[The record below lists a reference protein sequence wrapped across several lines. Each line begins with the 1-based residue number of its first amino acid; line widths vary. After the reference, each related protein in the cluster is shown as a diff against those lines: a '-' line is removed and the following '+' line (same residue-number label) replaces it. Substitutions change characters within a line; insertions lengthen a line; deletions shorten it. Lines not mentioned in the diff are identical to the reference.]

1 MEFLCWRRERRCRA
15 GDARARAR
23 SLACAAPC
31 RAVRWCAC
39 SAAPPAS
46 RPLHLQ
52 RSNNFSPWARTRTGD
67 FARRGFARAGS
78 SFYALA
84 DTCAD
89 TDEMP
94 ATRSLRS
101 RPVRC
106 SELVR
111 SNGVGFLRAPR
122 NLVLHG
128 PVRASSSADAACP
141 PMCTLVINR
150 IVNSRSPSCWHTLSL
165 LGSAMRT
172 ESAHAHADGLH
183 HRMLTASLKA

>member
-1 MEFLCWRRERRCRA
+1 MRARVRSPVPRRAALSA
-15 GDARARAR
+15 GARAPLLRPR
-23 SLACAAPC
+23 PD
-31 RAVRWCAC
+31 
-39 SAAPPAS
+39 S

-150 IVNSRSPSCWHTLSL
+150 IVNSRSPSCWHTLPL
-165 LGSAMRT
+165 LGSAMRSAMRP
-172 ESAHAHADGLH
+172 ESAHAHADGLP
-183 HRMLTASLKA
+183 HRMLIASLIAC